1 MTVSHSLDAYLE
13 PTRLSFSS
21 PPVSELTQEEESYPV
36 FSPLH
41 QSRKQ
46 SLQSNVV
53 PPSGAL
59 VNAPTTTSS
68 GTNTLQPGSFVRQHR
83 RQSSVNTVSWTD
95 QGDATTGRV
104 RRLSTTLNPSNVSCF
119 LLLNFCDLQFL
130 DNVCAYFKLLTLA
143 GKGNWWRGSYFEAKA
158 SQTIIVGS
166 FHSKWWYAGFTS
178 TGQLCFL
185 MGTTRCWLWPRWNVD
200 THWTQS
206 AM

>member
-1 MTVSHSLDAYLE
+1 MTSHSLDAYLE

-21 PPVSELTQEEESYPV
+21 PPASELTHQGSEESYPV

-53 PPSGAL
+53 PSGAL

-68 GTNTLQPGSFVRQHR
+68 ATNTLQPGSFVRQHR

-104 RRLSTTLNPSNVSCF
+104 RRLSTTLNPSNVS
-119 LLLNFCDLQFL
+119 
-130 DNVCAYFKLLTLA
+130 
-143 GKGNWWRGSYFEAKA
+143 
-158 SQTIIVGS
+158 
-166 FHSKWWYAGFTS
+166 
-178 TGQLCFL
+178 
-185 MGTTRCWLWPRWNVD
+185 
-200 THWTQS
+200 
-206 AM
+206 